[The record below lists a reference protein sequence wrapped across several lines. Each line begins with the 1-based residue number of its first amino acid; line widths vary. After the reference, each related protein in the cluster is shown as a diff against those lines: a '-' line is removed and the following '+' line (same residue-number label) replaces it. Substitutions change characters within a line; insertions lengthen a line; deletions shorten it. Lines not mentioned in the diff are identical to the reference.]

1 VNNLATKW
9 QVGKIIRFSI
19 SSYLGSLRKDTK
31 ASKASSSKGGDEKDD
46 PNKKIIRMMEKMEEG
61 LEYVLLLSWKMNV
74 KDISSTIDAAVAKL
88 LAEPCTTEERG
99 RRAEGL
105 QIMGGEFLEVGS
117 AKALEVGRFKADT
130 NRRKGESSSSESKSS
145 SQQRTGVKNSNDY
158 ASIMQ
163 RIEVALTNS
172 LIQDDD
178 DDTEA
183 DTNEEKRRKTRAAA

>member
-1 VNNLATKW
+1 
-9 QVGKIIRFSI
+9 
-19 SSYLGSLRKDTK
+19 
-31 ASKASSSKGGDEKDD
+31 
-46 PNKKIIRMMEKMEEG
+46 M
-61 LEYVLLLSWKMNV
+61 
-74 KDISSTIDAAVAKL
+74 
-88 LAEPCTTEERG
+88 
-99 RRAEGL
+99 EGL

-117 AKALEVGRFKADT
+117 AKALEVVSFKADT
-130 NRRKGESSSSESKSS
+130 NRRKDKSSSSESKSS